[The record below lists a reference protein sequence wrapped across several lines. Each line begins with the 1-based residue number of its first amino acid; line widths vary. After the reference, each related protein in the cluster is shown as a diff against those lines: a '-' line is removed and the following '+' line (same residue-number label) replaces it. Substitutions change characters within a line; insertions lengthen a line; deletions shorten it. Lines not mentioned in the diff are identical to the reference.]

1 MRINFEDS
9 SYIEIKKSDNSDNI
23 VIIIQA
29 KDSINSLKKITNAVE
44 VTKEQLESLI
54 EGL

>member
-1 MRINFEDS
+1 MRIDFKDK
-9 SYIEIKKSDNSDNI
+9 SYLEIKKSDTSDNI

-29 KDSINSLKKITNAVE
+29 KDGSNPLKKITNAVE
-44 VTKEQLESLI
+44 VTKEQLQSLI